1 MKIEERI
8 NRIAESELRLPLIIV
23 LVTGIIS
30 GVIRGIISSKIHIVF
45 SESWRLHIPYT
56 PYWKRGFWC
65 CDILHS

>member
-45 SESWRLHIPYT
+45 SESWRLHT
-56 PYWKRGFWC
+56 GN
-65 CDILHS
+65 